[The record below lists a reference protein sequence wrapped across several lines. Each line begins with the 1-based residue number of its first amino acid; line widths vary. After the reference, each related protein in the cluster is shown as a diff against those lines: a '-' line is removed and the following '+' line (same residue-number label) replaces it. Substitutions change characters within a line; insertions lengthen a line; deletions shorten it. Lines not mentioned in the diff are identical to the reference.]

1 MDDIYALND
10 AQILV
15 LIGKRIRAARLRQN
29 ITQNSVAESSGISLS
44 SVKKMEKGEIGSFD
58 TFVRVLRTLGLLGE
72 LNALTE
78 EEEMSPIEYYEFV
91 NSRKRHQ
98 RQRASGVMNKKEE
111 TASEW

>member
-1 MDDIYALND
+1 MNDIYALND

-91 NSRKRHQ
+91 NFKNSRQ
-98 RQRASGVMNKKEE
+98 RLRASGVIKKTEE
-111 TASEW
+111 KTSEW